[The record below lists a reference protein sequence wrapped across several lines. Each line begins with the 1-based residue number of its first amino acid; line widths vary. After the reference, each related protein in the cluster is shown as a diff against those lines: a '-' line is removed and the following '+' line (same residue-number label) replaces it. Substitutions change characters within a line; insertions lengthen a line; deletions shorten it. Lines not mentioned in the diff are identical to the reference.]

1 MLFYLFILGL
11 FYESNLMKIILIH
24 FRESLIGEI
33 TTSAN
38 ELLTMFNNGIYS
50 LDVSNNLVDGNIF

>member
-1 MLFYLFILGL
+1 
-11 FYESNLMKIILIH
+11 MKIILIH